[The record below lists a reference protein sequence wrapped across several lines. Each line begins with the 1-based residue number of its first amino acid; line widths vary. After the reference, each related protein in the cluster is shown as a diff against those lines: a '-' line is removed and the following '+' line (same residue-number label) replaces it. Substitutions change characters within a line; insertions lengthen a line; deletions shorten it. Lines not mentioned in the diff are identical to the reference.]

1 MIKKTL
7 IYTLILFLL
16 YNLVIY
22 FWNPQFASPQ
32 GFWQDNQV
40 KAQDYIYTGEY
51 DNAENVIVGSSMS
64 FRIPA
69 DSLRD
74 FCNLSFL
81 GENYIKGLELLEKK
95 GNYPKRIFIETN
107 FPAGKTNEGLF
118 YDILYNPVLYPSR
131 TYLPA
136 LRDGK
141 QPLLLTASKV
151 EECFTDNSIKEE
163 DRDKYSAIFKRMA
176 EPTPGV
182 GLFQGFGQEVSPEDI
197 KKQLSDLDIFLDKMK
212 SHNTEI
218 IFFEMPLYKTLYNS
232 PRVTGIRKAFEEHYP
247 PEQYTYL
254 PRPGY
259 DEYQT
264 LDGLHLGKAEA
275 IQFARKFRIQVDSLV
290 QAGK

>member
-1 MIKKTL
+1 M
-7 IYTLILFLL
+7 
-16 YNLVIY
+16 YNLVLY
-22 FWNPQFASPQ
+22 FWNPKFVSPQ

-40 KAQDYIYTGEY
+40 KAQDYLYTDEC

-64 FRIPA
+64 FRIPT
-69 DSLRD
+69 DSLRN

-81 GENYIKGLELLEKK
+81 GESYIKGLELLEKK
-95 GNYPKRIFIETN
+95 DNYPKRIFIETN
-107 FPAGKTNEGLF
+107 FPAGKTEEGLF
-118 YDILYNPVLYPSR
+118 YDILYNPVLYPLR
-131 TYLPA
+131 IYLPA

-141 QPLLLTASKV
+141 QPFLLASSKT
-151 EECFTDNSIKEE
+151 EEYLVDNKIKEE
-163 DRDKYSAIFKRMA
+163 DRDKYSAIFRRMV

-182 GLFQGFGQEVSPEDI
+182 GLFQGFEQAASPDDM
-197 KKQLSDLDIFLDKMK
+197 KKQLSDLDTLLNKMK
-212 SHNTEI
+212 AHNTEI

-232 PRVTGIRKAFEEHYP
+232 PRVTSIRKAFEEHFP
-247 PEQYTYL
+247 PEQYIYL

-275 IQFARKFRIQVDSLV
+275 TQFVTKFKIQVDSLI

>member
-1 MIKKTL
+1 
-7 IYTLILFLL
+7 L
-16 YNLVIY
+16 YNLILY
-22 FWNPQFASPQ
+22 FLNTRFVSPQ

-40 KAQDYIYTGEY
+40 KAQNYLYTDEY
-51 DNAENVIVGSSMS
+51 DKAENVIVGSSMS

-69 DSLRD
+69 DSLHD

-81 GENYIKGLELLEKK
+81 GENYLKGLELLEKK

-107 FPAGKTNEGLF
+107 FPGEKNDKGLF
-118 YDILYNPVLYPSR
+118 YDILYNPVLYPLR
-131 TYLPA
+131 TYFPA

-141 QPLLLTASKV
+141 QPLLLASGKIEESIV
-151 EECFTDNSIKEE
+151 ECRIRE
-163 DRDKYSAIFKRMA
+163 DERDKYSAIFRRMV
-176 EPTPGV
+176 EPAPGV
-182 GLFQGFGQEVSPEDI
+182 GLFQGFENEVSRDDMKP
-197 KKQLSDLDIFLDKMK
+197 QLSDLDIFIEKMK
-212 SHNTEI
+212 LHNTEV

-232 PRVTGIRKAFEEHYP
+232 PQVAGIRKAFEEHYP
-247 PEQYTYL
+247 PSRYIYL

-275 IQFARKFRIQVDSLV
+275 IQFARKFRMQVDSLI

>member
-7 IYTLILFLL
+7 LYTLILFLL
-16 YNLVIY
+16 YNLILY
-22 FWNPQFASPQ
+22 FWKPGFISPQ

-40 KAQDYIYTGEY
+40 KAQNYLYTDEY

-64 FRIPA
+64 FRVPA

-95 GNYPKRIFIETN
+95 EKYPERVFIETN
-107 FPAGKTNEGLF
+107 FPAGISKEGLF
-118 YDILYNPVLYPSR
+118 YDILYNPILYPLR

-136 LRDGK
+136 LRDGA
-141 QPLLLTASKV
+141 QPILVTAGGI
-151 EECFTDNSIKEE
+151 EEYAVDHSIKEQ
-163 DRDKYSAIFKRMA
+163 DKDKYSAIFKKLV
-176 EPTPGV
+176 EPTPGI
-182 GLFQGFGQEVSPEDI
+182 GLYQGFENEVPKEELNRQLEDLNTFI
-197 KKQLSDLDIFLDKMK
+197 QKLE

-232 PRVTGIRKAFEEHYP
+232 PRVTSIRRAFEDFFPVDKYIH
-247 PEQYTYL
+247 L
-254 PRPGY
+254 PKPGY
-259 DEYQT
+259 DEYRT
-264 LDGLHLGKAEA
+264 LDGLHLGKEEA
-275 IQFARKFRIQVDSLV
+275 NKFAHQFKIQVDSLI